1 MACSSVIGRR
11 SCLSGVVYESIAAI
25 TKEILAATATY
36 SAILETV
43 LLGDC
48 LELGL
53 VPGNWHCSKSRSSNA
68 NSFCRQNSAGS
79 PQILRPFKGIICG
92 DISEFESHMLSH
104 AVRYPSSRGGAKINV
119 ARADGREH
127 PAGPA
132 GGLSIY
138 GSRCPPIS
146 SHG

>member
-25 TKEILAATATY
+25 TKEILAATASY

-53 VPGNWHCSKSRSSNA
+53 IPGNWHCSKSRSSNA

-104 AVRYPSSRGGAKINV
+104 AVRYPSSRWGEDQCCAGARPRTSSRSCGGAI
-119 ARADGREH
+119 H
-127 PAGPA
+127 
-132 GGLSIY
+132 IW
-138 GSRCPPIS
+138 
-146 SHG
+146 